1 MSTHIFSP
9 LIHVHH
15 TTIGYMKKTNTL
27 RLFFGLLICSLYL
40 STALPARAQGVDGEW
55 LPLKSLVYTAQTIY
69 GERISIDSLVRA
81 GKRVVID
88 FSGTYCGP
96 CWQIHKRGTAERLWQ
111 KYGPEGTDELYFIWV
126 EATGAKREEIEGKG
140 NNTQGDWTNGGTI
153 PYPIVSDAYMAN
165 ALGVTITGIPKV
177 VLLSAAGTYT
187 EVQDILLISEEGVYD
202 KSKECLSSQDAPVV
216 RDLYTPSWGVTTDTP
231 SEIQAYVGSVPP
243 VTEYRWQ
250 VNGTDYATTHEPRL
264 ALTWPTTGEVELSL
278 IAVNRNGASTPL
290 SQRVQVRAAHQGAT
304 QLPLQESFEADG
316 LLGWSRADLDGDHVG
331 WTSLAAELKRLN
343 VSADQLS
350 AKTMSRSGEDCLLSW
365 SFYPTIFRGY
375 TDLVGYPV
383 QSNNWLISPV
393 IKVPEA
399 ETADTKLT
407 LYARSFSKQFKRQD
421 TLTIL
426 SVVAPIDPTVWES
439 GSKLLLTTPVSYN
452 WQKIEYDLSS
462 LRGQEIQL
470 ILAHQTAGATGLL
483 IDDLTI
489 ETTGHNATDSPTTN
503 DCRVTILDG
512 VPYVES
518 ATPIE
523 WRLYTP
529 SGALQAEGLTP
540 EGRHQLVTEAVSQ
553 GLYILSITTSA
564 GDSRRYKLV
573 LP

>member
-1 MSTHIFSP
+1 
-9 LIHVHH
+9 
-15 TTIGYMKKTNTL
+15 MKKTNTL
-27 RLFFGLLICSLYL
+27 HLILGLLLSLLYL
-40 STALPARAQGVDGEW
+40 TTALPARGQGIGDEW
-55 LPLKSLVYTAQTIY
+55 MPLKSLVYTAETIY
-69 GERISIDSLVRA
+69 GERVSIDSLVRA
-81 GKRVVID
+81 GKKVVID

-96 CWQIHKRGTAERLWQ
+96 CWTIHKRGTAERLWK
-111 KYGPEGTDELYFIWV
+111 KYGPDGSDELYFIWV
-126 EATGAKREEIEGKG
+126 EATGASRDKIEGRG
-140 NNTQGDWTNGGTI
+140 SATQGDWTNGGTI
-153 PYPIVSDAYMAN
+153 PYPIVSDAHMAD
-165 ALGVTITGIPKV
+165 ALGIPVTTVPKI

-187 EVQDILLISEEGVYD
+187 EVQDMLYISEEAVYN

-216 RDLYTPSWGVTTDTP
+216 RDLYTPSWGITTNTP

-264 ALTWPTTGEVELSL
+264 ALTWATAGEVELSL

-290 SQRVQVRAAHQGAT
+290 SQRIQVKAAHQGAT

-316 LLGWSRADLDGDHVG
+316 LLGWSRADVDGDYVG
-331 WTSLAAELKRLN
+331 WTSLATELKRLN

-365 SFYPTIFRGY
+365 SFYPTIFKGY
-375 TDLVGYPV
+375 TNLIGYPV

-407 LYARSFSKQFKRQD
+407 LYARSFSKQFKRLD
-421 TLTIL
+421 SLTIL
-426 SVVAPIDPTVWES
+426 SVVAPIDPKAWES
-439 GSKLLLTTPVSYN
+439 GAKPLLTKTPISYN
-452 WQKIEYDLSS
+452 WQKIECDLSP

-470 ILAHQTAGATGLL
+470 VLAHQTVGATGLL

-489 ETTGHNATDSPTTN
+489 ETTEHNATASPTTS
-503 DCRVTILDG
+503 DCRVTLLDG
-512 VPYVES
+512 VPYVET

-529 SGALQAEGLTP
+529 SGVLQAEGLMP
-540 EGRHQLVTEAVSQ
+540 EGRHQLIAEALPQ

-564 GDSRRYKLV
+564 GDSSCHKLV
-573 LP
+573 LR

>member
-1 MSTHIFSP
+1 
-9 LIHVHH
+9 
-15 TTIGYMKKTNTL
+15 MKKTNTL
-27 RLFFGLLICSLYL
+27 HLILGLLLSSLYL
-40 STALPARAQGVDGEW
+40 TTALPARGQGIGDEW
-55 LPLKSLVYTAQTIY
+55 MPLKSLVYTAETIN
-69 GERISIDSLVRA
+69 GERISIDSLIRA
-81 GKRVVID
+81 GKKVVID

-96 CWQIHKRGTAERLWQ
+96 CWAIHKRGTAEKLWQ
-111 KYGPEGTDELYFIWV
+111 KYGPDGSNELYFIWV
-126 EATGAKREEIEGKG
+126 EATGASRDKIEGRG
-140 NNTQGDWTNGGTI
+140 SGTQGDWTNGGTV
-153 PYPIVSDAYMAN
+153 PYPIVSDAYMAD
-165 ALGVTITGIPKV
+165 ALGIPITTVPKV

-187 EVQDILLISEEGVYD
+187 EVQEILYISEEGVYN

-216 RDLYTPSWGVTTDTP
+216 RDLYTPNWGITADTP

-264 ALTWPTTGEVELSL
+264 ALTWATAGEVELSL
-278 IAVNRNGASTPL
+278 IAVNRNGASAPL
-290 SQRVQVRAAHQGAT
+290 SQRIQVRAAHQGAI

-316 LLGWSRADLDGDHVG
+316 LLGWSHADVDGDHIG
-331 WTSLAAELKRLN
+331 WTSLATELKRLN
-343 VSADQLS
+343 VPATELS

-365 SFYPTIFRGY
+365 SFYPTIFKRY
-375 TDLVGYPV
+375 TDLRGYAL

-399 ETADTKLT
+399 ETLDTKLT
-407 LYARSFSKQFKRQD
+407 LYARSFSKQFKRLD
-421 TLTIL
+421 SLTIL
-426 SVVAPIDPTVWES
+426 SVVAPIDPKAWES
-439 GSKLLLTTPVSYN
+439 GVKPLLKKAPISYN
-452 WQKIEYDLSS
+452 WQKIECDLSS

-470 ILAHQTAGATGLL
+470 ILAHQTSFATGLL

-489 ETTGHNATDSPTTN
+489 ETAEHNATDSPSTY
-503 DCRVTILDG
+503 DCRVTLLDG
-512 VPYVES
+512 VPYVET

-529 SGALQAEGLTP
+529 SGILQAEGLMP
-540 EGRHQLVTEAVSQ
+540 EGRHQLIAEALPQ

-564 GDSRRYKLV
+564 GDSCYHKLV